1 MYVALRKCLR
11 AALDS
16 AVRDGVVINHIIHK
30 VRVDKE
36 SKFIL
41 RVIGK
46 PCITG
51 SLAGGLHIRIL
62 QLSME

>member
-30 VRVDKE
+30 VRVDKD
-36 SKFIL
+36 SNFIL
-41 RVIGK
+41 RVTSQ
-46 PCITG
+46 PRNTET
-51 SLAGGLHIRIL
+51 LAWWLHIQIL